1 MHGSIASN
9 RGDMKEGRRQSAQLA
24 LYGALFGA
32 AFPAVAVVLVFVFSA
47 SSIALLI
54 IIAFAIPV
62 LGTVGYLIG
71 VREDRMITLAA
82 DLETRVGERTSAIQ
96 SMLDVTG
103 DGFLTFGS
111 DYLVREEYSRP
122 AETIFGGAIAGRR
135 IADLL
140 FMEDSDRQEFVEG
153 LDLFF
158 KGTAKAEVI
167 FDLLEKRVEI
177 ADRVISVDYRAID
190 DGTVLL
196 ALTDITDQER
206 LEAEVAEQN
215 RRRDLILK
223 VVSNKAYFASYVEEA
238 NDLFQVLDAVSS
250 HRTSAIPDETAER
263 LAAQVHTF
271 KGNANFLG
279 FTRTATVAH
288 DFEDQL
294 VALPI
299 LQGEVDLSSEV
310 FVMKRQ
316 FYEEYN
322 AIAETLGDQWINDL
336 SKISVPVASVEKVE
350 QYVRGKYGA
359 DKALVRA
366 MEQLRSVPMSSL
378 FSRYPQMIADLAGR
392 RGRRV
397 KPVSVRGGDF
407 RVLPEQ
413 YDNLVNA
420 LTHIARNMVDHGIE
434 SPAERE
440 MKGKSD
446 LGTIAIDIERD
457 RGEIAV
463 SFSDDGRGI
472 SFAAVEAKAREL
484 GMIENGNEPS
494 RSELLG
500 YLFSAGFSTADEV
513 TMVSGRGVGLNA
525 VQRAVQQLGG
535 KIAVETRPGRG
546 TTFRIT
552 VPDSSARRRRG

>member
-1 MHGSIASN
+1 MN
-9 RGDMKEGRRQSAQLA
+9 EGRKQSRRF
-24 LYGALFGA
+24 ALFGTA
-32 AFPAVAVVLVFVFSA
+32 FGAMFPAVASVLVFAFNA
-47 SSIALLI
+47 STGPLLI
-54 IIAFAIPV
+54 IIALAIPI
-62 LGTVGYLIG
+62 LGGVGYLIG
-71 VREDRMITLAA
+71 VREDRLVTVTG
-82 DLETRVGERTSAIQ
+82 DLEGRVAERTSAIQ

-111 DYLVREEYSRP
+111 DYLVQPEYSKP
-122 AETIFGGAIAGRR
+122 AETIFGGEIGGRR
-135 IADLL
+135 VPDLL
-140 FMEDSDRQEFVEG
+140 FIEDSERQEFVEG

-158 KGTAKAEVI
+158 KGNAKADVI
-167 FDLLEKRVEI
+167 FDLLEKRVEVGE
-177 ADRVISVDYRAID
+177 RVISVDYRAID
-190 DGTVLL
+190 DATVLL

-223 VVSNKAYFASYVEEA
+223 VVSNKTYFASYVEEA
-238 NDLFQVLDAVSS
+238 NELFQVLDAVAS
-250 HRTSAIPDETAER
+250 HRTSAIPDETAEK

-294 VALPI
+294 IALPI
-299 LQGEVDLSSEV
+299 LQGEIDLSSEV
-310 FVMKRQ
+310 FVFKRQ

-336 SKISVPVASVEKVE
+336 STISIPVVSVRKVE
-350 QYVRGKYGA
+350 QYVRGKYGS
-359 DKALVRA
+359 DRALVRA
-366 MEQLRSVPMSSL
+366 MEQLRSVPFASL
-378 FSRYPQMIADLAGR
+378 FSRFPQLVADLAGR

-397 KPVSVRGGDF
+397 KPVSIRGGEF
-407 RVLPEQ
+407 RVLPEH
-413 YDNLVNA
+413 YEDLVNSM
-420 LTHIARNMVDHGIE
+420 THIARNMVDHGVE

-440 MKGKSD
+440 MKGKSE
-446 LGTIAIDIERD
+446 LGTITIDIDKEQD
-457 RGEIAV
+457 DLTV
-463 SFSDDGRGI
+463 SFTDDGRGI

-484 GMIENGNEPS
+484 GMITNGTEPT
-494 RSELLG
+494 RSQLLG

-525 VQRAVQQLGG
+525 VQMAVQRLGG
-535 KIAVETRPGRG
+535 KIAVESRPGRG

-552 VPDSSARRRRG
+552 VPARGARRRRVK